1 MARQTF
7 TWLNNA
13 NRNGTQT
20 SPARDIPAQVLE
32 IGLVIDMTNM
42 TDPARG
48 LRVAIQRSDDDVTWE
63 DAAAGEMPGG
73 QTNKDGTARTS
84 GEIGVSGSPIT
95 SRARLRGV
103 ITTGT
108 FTYAGGVAT
117 FTPGGTVRYGASVFV
132 VT

>member
-7 TWLNNA
+7 TWLNTA

-42 TDPARG
+42 TSPNAG
-48 LRVAIQRSDDDVTWE
+48 LRVAIQRSDDDITWE

-73 QTNKDGTARTS
+73 QKNRDGTARTQ
-84 GEIGVSGSPIT
+84 GEIAVSGSPIT
-95 SRARLRGV
+95 SSARLRGV

-108 FTYAGGVAT
+108 FSYAGPVPV
-117 FTPGGTVRYGASVFV
+117 FTPGGAVRYGASVFV